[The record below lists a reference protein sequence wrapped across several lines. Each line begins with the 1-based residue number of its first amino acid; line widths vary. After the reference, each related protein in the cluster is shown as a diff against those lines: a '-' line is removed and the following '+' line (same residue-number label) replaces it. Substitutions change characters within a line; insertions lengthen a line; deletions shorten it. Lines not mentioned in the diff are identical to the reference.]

1 MNRDS
6 ARRQMVQQ
14 QLRTWNVLQ
23 PSVLSAIGGLA
34 RDQFVPADYVD
45 LAYAD
50 TEIPLGYAQSMMT
63 PIIEGRLLQS
73 LDLKPE
79 HSVLEIGTGFGY
91 LTACLASLTDHVY
104 SIDLRQDFI
113 DQAAAN
119 LERANVSNVS
129 IEQMDAMDALPERQF
144 DAIAVTGSIPRPMT
158 RLVESLKP
166 GGRMFVVVGDAP
178 LMMAQLVTRGDSA
191 EWRPTTLFETML
203 TPLENA
209 AATPAFSF

>member
-1 MNRDS
+1 MNKES

-14 QLRTWNVLQ
+14 QLRTWDVLQ
-23 PSVLSAIGGLA
+23 PSVLSAISGLA
-34 RDQFVPADYVD
+34 RDRFVPADYVD

-73 LDLKPE
+73 LELKPE
-79 HSVLEIGTGFGY
+79 HSVLEIGTGCGE

-129 IEQMDAMDALPERQF
+129 IAQMDAMDTLPEGQF

-158 RLVESLKP
+158 RLIESLKP

-178 LMMAQLVTRGDSA
+178 IMMAQLVTRGDSA
-191 EWRPTTLFETML
+191 EWKPTTLFETML
-203 TPLENA
+203 APLDNA